1 MTEKT
6 LKKWVSEK
14 DRKKNQAI
22 KGDVDSR
29 TDEHSPWGFPVRST
43 VCPFPVLPVV
53 IFLQIQIPGRD
64 VSAPA

>member
-29 TDEHSPWGFPVRST
+29 TDESKDITEYTWDD
-43 VCPFPVLPVV
+43 
-53 IFLQIQIPGRD
+53 IQNIDEIGKQKTRRI
-64 VSAPA
+64 

>member
-6 LKKWVSEK
+6 LKKWVSGK

-53 IFLQIQIPGRD
+53 IFL
-64 VSAPA
+64 